1 MTALWL
7 AAVLLPAQTSSSQ
20 PPDSEQPTVRT
31 SVTVVEHIAAETPA
45 NVTTLDA
52 LQIER
57 IPGDNLDDRL
67 RSIPGFSLFR
77 RTSSVVANPT
87 TQGLSLRGIGSSGAS
102 RTLVLFDGVPMN
114 DPFGG
119 WVYWTRFTPAE
130 MSRVEVS
137 RGAATSVFGDLA
149 MSGSLALF
157 AEEPVKN
164 RFGAGYEG
172 GNHNTHDVWGDFT
185 RLWNNIAVSASS
197 RAYSTEGYYVV
208 AGPIRGAID
217 REAGVRFATGT
228 VRIDSFAGP
237 QRLYGEIN
245 VLAEERANGT
255 YITHNST
262 GLGTASLHYLYQ
274 FPHDGISLI
283 AFLTKDQYHATF
295 SSISNSRNTERLVS
309 TQTVPSEGDG
319 GSAIYNH
326 SAEWWNVVAGADI
339 NHEHG
344 FSTDHFP
351 TKIPT
356 IHTAGGT
363 LFEHGVFVQ
372 ADAHI
377 GALRVFGGG
386 RQETAAHR
394 NYFNPSGGLVVGS
407 SRWRARGTVYR
418 SFRTPSLNE
427 LYRDF
432 RAGNTLT
439 LSNAA
444 LQPETLFGGEIG
456 ADFLGESS
464 SVRVT
469 AFHNT
474 LDRLIT
480 NVTLSS
486 TKSLITRQRQN
497 AASAT
502 AEGVEIETRKQWR
515 SLTGEASYLYVSSRY
530 VTGPYVAQV
539 PRHQGSAQLSYQ
551 HIRTTLSAG
560 VRAYS
565 YQFDD
570 DLNNFKL
577 PGYASVQLMGRQQ
590 LTASL
595 SGVASI
601 ENLLDHQ
608 FLTGFTPTPTIGTP
622 RLWRLGLLW
631 RR

>member
-1 MTALWL
+1 MALL
-7 AAVLLPAQTSSSQ
+7 GAVSLLAQT
-20 PPDSEQPTVRT
+20 PDVPAPVRT
-31 SVTVVEHIAAETPA
+31 SITVVEHIQAETPA

-52 LQIER
+52 LQLEK

-87 TQGLSLRGIGSSGAS
+87 TQGVSLRGIGSSGAS
-102 RTLVLFDGVPMN
+102 RSLVLFDGVPMN

-130 MSRVEVS
+130 MRRIEVS

-164 RFGAGYEG
+164 NYSVGYEG
-172 GNHNTHDVWGDFT
+172 GNRNTHDAWGDFT
-185 RLWNNIAVSASS
+185 RLWHNLAVSASA
-197 RAYSTEGYYVV
+197 RAYSTDGYFVV
-208 AGPIRGAID
+208 ATPIRGAID
-217 REAGVRFATGT
+217 RQAGVRFATGT
-228 VRIDSFAGP
+228 VRLDSFSGP
-237 QRLYGEIN
+237 QRFYAELN
-245 VLAEERANGT
+245 ALSEERANGT

-274 FPHDGISLI
+274 QPHDGLSLI
-283 AFLTKDQYHATF
+283 AFHSQGQYHATF
-295 SSISNSRNTERLVS
+295 SQILNNRNTERLTS
-309 TQTVPSEGDG
+309 TQTVPSDALG

-326 SAEWWNVVAGADI
+326 AASRWNVVAGADI
-339 NHEHG
+339 NNQHG

-351 TKIPT
+351 TTVPSLKT
-356 IHTAGGT
+356 GGGT

-372 ADAHI
+372 GDAKI

-386 RQETAAHR
+386 RQETAAHH
-394 NYFNPSGGLVVGS
+394 NYFNPSGGFVLGS
-407 SRWRARGTVYR
+407 SRWRARGSVYR
-418 SFRTPSLNE
+418 SFRSPSLNE

-432 RAGNTLT
+432 RVGNTLT
-439 LSNAA
+439 QANGA
-444 LQPETLFGGEIG
+444 LLPETLFGGEIG
-456 ADFLGESS
+456 GDFIGETGSL
-464 SVRVT
+464 RVS
-469 AFHNT
+469 AFHNS

-480 NVTLSS
+480 NVTVSS
-486 TKSLITRQRQN
+486 TKTQITRQRRN

-502 AEGVEIETRKQWR
+502 SQGLEIETRKQWR
-515 SLTGEASYLYVSSRY
+515 SVTGEASYLYASSRY
-530 VTGPYVAQV
+530 ITGPYVAQV

-551 HIRTTLSAG
+551 RGGTTLSG
-560 VRAYS
+560 GMRAYS

-570 DLNNFKL
+570 DLNKFRL
-577 PGYASVQLMGRQQ
+577 PGFATLQFTARQQ

-595 SGVASI
+595 AGVASLD
-601 ENLLDHQ
+601 NLLDHQ
-608 FLTGFTPTPTIGTP
+608 FLTGFTPTPTIGAP

>member
-1 MTALWL
+1 MALL
-7 AAVLLPAQTSSSQ
+7 CGAALLPAQSSNPPGPDQ
-20 PPDSEQPTVRT
+20 PAPVRT
-31 SVTVVEHIAAETPA
+31 SITVVEHIAAETPA
-45 NVTTLDA
+45 NVTTVDA
-52 LQIER
+52 LQLAR

-67 RSIPGFSLFR
+67 RTIPGFSLFR

-87 TQGLSLRGIGSSGAS
+87 TQGVSLRGIGSSGAS

-130 MSRVEVS
+130 MRRVEVS

-157 AEEPVKN
+157 PEEPDKN
-164 RFGAGYEG
+164 RYSAGYEG
-172 GNHNTHDVWGDFT
+172 GNRNTHDAWGDFT
-185 RLWNNIAVSASS
+185 RLWNNLAVSASA
-197 RAYSTEGYYVV
+197 RAYSTDGYFVV
-208 AGPIRGAID
+208 ATPIRGAID

-228 VRIDSFAGP
+228 VRIDSFSGP
-237 QRLYGEIN
+237 QRIYGELN
-245 VLAEERANGT
+245 ALAEERANGT

-274 FPHDGISLI
+274 LPHDGFSVI
-283 AFLTKDQYHATF
+283 AFRSQGQYHATF
-295 SSISNSRNTERLVS
+295 SQILNNRNTERLTS
-309 TQTVPSEGDG
+309 SQTVPSDSMG

-326 SAEWWNVVAGADI
+326 AAARWNVVAGADI
-339 NHEHG
+339 DNEHG
-344 FSTDHFP
+344 FSTDHVP
-351 TKIPT
+351 GTIPT
-356 IHTAGGT
+356 IRVAGGT

-372 ADAHI
+372 GDARI

-394 NYFNPSGGLVVGS
+394 NYFNPSGGMVLGS

-418 SFRTPSLNE
+418 SFRSPSLNE

-439 LSNAA
+439 VANAA
-444 LQPETLFGGEIG
+444 LQPETLFGGEVGGDFIG
-456 ADFLGESS
+456 ETGSL
-464 SVRVT
+464 RVT
-469 AFHNT
+469 AFHNS

-486 TKSLITRQRQN
+486 TKTLITRQRRN
-497 AASAT
+497 AAAAT
-502 AEGVEIETRKQWR
+502 AEGLEIETRKQWR
-515 SLTGEASYLYVSSRY
+515 SFIGEASYLYASSRY
-530 VTGPYVAQV
+530 STGPYIAQV
-539 PRHQGSAQLSYQ
+539 PRHQGSADLSYQ
-551 HIRTTLSAG
+551 RGRTLLTAG
-560 VRAYS
+560 MRAYS

-570 DLNNFKL
+570 DLNKFRL
-577 PGYASVQLMGRQQ
+577 PGFATVQLMARQQ
-590 LTASL
+590 LTGSL

-608 FLTGFTPTPTIGTP
+608 FLTGFTPTPTIGAP

-631 RR
+631 ER

>member
-1 MTALWL
+1 MAALCS
-7 AAVLLPAQTSSSQ
+7 AAVLLPAQSASA
-20 PPDSEQPTVRT
+20 PPDDTVPPTVRT

-45 NVTTLDA
+45 NVTTVDA
-52 LQIER
+52 LQLEQ

-67 RSIPGFSLFR
+67 RTIPGFSLFR

-87 TQGLSLRGIGSSGAS
+87 TQGVSLRDIGSSGAS
-102 RTLVLFDGVPMN
+102 RTLVMFDGVPMN

-130 MSRVEVS
+130 MRRIEVS

-157 AEEPVKN
+157 AEEPGKN
-164 RFGAGYEG
+164 RYSAGYDG

-237 QRLYGEIN
+237 QRLYAELN
-245 VLAEERANGT
+245 ALAEERANGT

-283 AFLTKDQYHATF
+283 AFRSQGQYHATF
-295 SSISNSRNTERLVS
+295 SSISNNRNTERLVS
-309 TQTVPSEGDG
+309 TQTVPSDSMG

-326 SAEWWNVVAGADI
+326 GAERWNVVAGADL
-339 NHEHG
+339 NNEHG

-351 TKIPT
+351 TAIPT
-356 IHTAGGT
+356 IHTGGGT

-372 ADAHI
+372 ADARI

-386 RQETAAHR
+386 RQETASHR
-394 NYFNPSGGLVVGS
+394 NYFNPSGGLVFGS

-444 LQPETLFGGEIG
+444 LQPETLFGGEAG
-456 ADFLGESS
+456 ADFLGESG

-469 AFHNT
+469 AFHNS

-486 TKSLITRQRQN
+486 TKSQIRRQRQN

-502 AEGVEIETRKQWR
+502 AQGLEIETRKRWR
-515 SLTGEASYLYVSSRY
+515 ALTAEASYLYASSRY

-539 PRHQGSAQLSYQ
+539 PRHQGSAQLGYQ
-551 HIRTTLSAG
+551 HARTTLSAG

-570 DLNNFKL
+570 DLNKFRL
-577 PGYASVQLMGRQQ
+577 PGYASVQGMARQQ
-590 LTASL
+590 LTSSL
-595 SGVASI
+595 SGVASV
-601 ENLLDHQ
+601 ENLLDHE

-622 RLWRLGLLW
+622 RLWRVGLLW
-631 RR
+631 QR

>member
-1 MTALWL
+1 MLY
-7 AAVLLPAQTSSSQ
+7 AAALLPAQSASPQ
-20 PPDSEQPTVRT
+20 PAAGELPVPVRT
-31 SVTVVEHIAAETPA
+31 SITVVEHIAAETPA
-45 NVTTLDA
+45 NVTTVDA
-52 LQIER
+52 LQLER

-67 RSIPGFSLFR
+67 RTIPGFSLFR

-130 MSRVEVS
+130 MRRVEVS

-157 AEEPVKN
+157 GEEPVKN
-164 RFGAGYEG
+164 RYSAGYEA

-185 RLWNNIAVSASS
+185 RLFNNLAVSMSS
-197 RAYSTEGYYVV
+197 RAYSTDGYYVV

-228 VRIDSFAGP
+228 VRVDSLAGP
-237 QRLYGEIN
+237 QRLYGEVN

-274 FPHDGISLI
+274 LPHDGLSLI
-283 AFLTKDQYHATF
+283 AFRSQGQYHATF
-295 SSISNSRNTERLVS
+295 SSISNNRNTERLTS
-309 TQTVPSEGDG
+309 TQSVPSEAMG

-326 SAEWWNVVAGADI
+326 AAERWNVVAGADI
-339 NHEHG
+339 NRQKG

-351 TKIPT
+351 TT
-356 IHTAGGT
+356 IATIRRGGGT

-372 ADAHI
+372 ADARI

-386 RQETAAHR
+386 RQETAAGRH
-394 NYFNPSGGLVVGS
+394 YFNPSAGLVLGS

-418 SFRTPSLNE
+418 SVRSPSLNE
-427 LYRDF
+427 IYRDF

-439 LSNAA
+439 QSNAA
-444 LQPETLFGGEIG
+444 LLPETLFGGEIG

-469 AFHNT
+469 AFHNS

-486 TKSLITRQRQN
+486 TKTLITRQRRN

-502 AEGVEIETRKQWR
+502 AQGLEIETRKQWR
-515 SLTGEASYLYVSSRY
+515 ALIGEASYLYARSRY
-530 VTGPYVAQV
+530 ITGPYIAQV
-539 PRHQGSAQLSYQ
+539 PRHQGSAQLSFQ
-551 HIRTTLSAG
+551 RASTTLSAG

-577 PGYASVQLMGRQQ
+577 PGFAAVQLMARQQ
-590 LTASL
+590 LTASI

-601 ENLLDHQ
+601 ENMLDHQ
-608 FLTGFTPTPTIGTP
+608 FLTGFTPTPTIGAP
-622 RLWRLGLLW
+622 RIWRLGLLW
-631 RR
+631 NR